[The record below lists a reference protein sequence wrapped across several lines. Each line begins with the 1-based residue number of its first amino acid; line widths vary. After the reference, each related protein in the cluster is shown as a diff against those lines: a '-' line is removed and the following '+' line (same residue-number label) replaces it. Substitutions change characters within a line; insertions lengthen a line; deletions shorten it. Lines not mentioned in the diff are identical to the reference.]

1 MRILIF
7 LFVLACTLSACDDS
21 RVYEKNI
28 DFDNRQWLVADIP
41 SFEFIV
47 PDSTSAYNV
56 FLNLRNEVSYPN
68 ANIYFTYYLADST
81 GTVLQSKL
89 TSQFLFDK
97 KTGEPFGRSGLGDVY
112 DHQFL
117 LLEKRKFPYAGKFN
131 LKVEQFMRTDT
142 LRGVL
147 SVGVRVERTSP

>member
-1 MRILIF
+1 M
-7 LFVLACTLSACDDS
+7 
-21 RVYEKNI
+21 
-28 DFDNRQWLVADIP
+28 DFTGREWLVTDIP
-41 SFEFIV
+41 SFEFRI
-47 PDSTSAYNV
+47 PDSTAEYNIY
-56 FLNLRNEVSYPN
+56 LNLRNEVSYPN

-81 GTVLQSKL
+81 GAVLQTKL

-117 LLEKRKFPYAGKFN
+117 LLEKRKFRYAGKFN

-147 SVGVRVERTSP
+147 SVGVRVEQVAR